1 MSAPF
6 APPPADVADRLKA
19 AVGPGGWSEDA
30 DLIAPKLV
38 EWRDRWSGSTPLLLR
53 PAATAEVQ
61 AVLRIAHAAR
71 VAITP
76 QGGNTGLVGA
86 QIPMGE
92 VLLSLDRM
100 TAIRAVSPQDDVI
113 VAEAGV
119 VLATVQGA
127 AREVGRRFP
136 LSLAS
141 EGTAT
146 IGGLIST
153 NAGGVHVRRHGM
165 MRALVLGLEAVLP
178 DGSLLEG
185 LSALRKDNTGYDLK
199 QLLIGAE
206 GTLGVVTA
214 ASLKLVPAP
223 AETAVALL
231 ALETPDDAVALLH
244 RLEGETGA
252 VAAFEIM
259 NRTGMETVL
268 EVVPGAR
275 LPFDAVPPWT
285 ALVEFESA
293 RDGLAD
299 RIEPALASALE
310 AGLAQDAVLSRNETQ
325 AKAFWLLREEM
336 SGAQKRYGKAVKHDI
351 SVPVSQVPAFLAA
364 ADAAVRAI
372 APGVRIVA
380 FGHASDGNIHYDVGR
395 DPTLSVEAFAGL
407 GPSIMTAVHDVAVGL
422 GGSIS
427 AEHGIGLAR
436 REEFLMRE
444 PAAHLAMMRAIKQAL
459 DPNGIMNP
467 RVAV

>member
-38 EWRDRWSGSTPLLLR
+38 EWRDRWSGSTPLLMR
-53 PAATAEVQ
+53 PATVGEVQ

-100 TAIRAVSPQDDVI
+100 TAIRSISPQDDVI

-119 VLATVQGA
+119 VLATVQAA
-127 AREVGRRFP
+127 ARDAGRRFP

-146 IGGLIST
+146 IGGLVST

-178 DGSLLEG
+178 DGSLFEG
-185 LSALRKDNTGYDLK
+185 LSSLRKDNTGYDLK
-199 QLLIGAE
+199 QLFIGAE

-223 AETAVALL
+223 RETAVALL
-231 ALETPDDAVALLH
+231 ALDTPEAAVDLLH
-244 RLEGETGA
+244 RLEGDTGS

-259 NRTGMETVL
+259 NRTGLETVL
-268 EVVPGAR
+268 EAIPGAR
-275 LPFDAVPPWT
+275 LPFDAVAPWT

-293 RDGLAD
+293 REGLGP
-299 RIEPALASALE
+299 RIEPALAVALE
-310 AGLAQDAVLSRNETQ
+310 SGLAQDAVLSRNEAQ
-325 AKAFWLLREEM
+325 ARAFWLLREEM
-336 SGAQKRYGKAVKHDI
+336 SAAQKRYGKAVKHDI

-364 ADAAVRAI
+364 AEAAVRAI
-372 APGVRIVA
+372 APGARIVA

-395 DPTLSVEAFAGL
+395 DPALSVEAFAAL
-407 GPSIMTAVHDVAVGL
+407 GARIMTAVHDVAVGL

-436 REEFLMRE
+436 REEFIARE
-444 PAAHLAMMRAIKQAL
+444 PAAHLAMMRAIKTTL
-459 DPNGIMNP
+459 DPHGIMNP
-467 RVAV
+467 RVSV

>member
-1 MSAPF
+1 VSAPF
-6 APPPADVADRLKA
+6 APPSADVANRLKA
-19 AVGPGGWSEDA
+19 AVGPGGWSEDP
-30 DLIAPKLV
+30 DVIAPKLV
-38 EWRDRWSGSTPLLLR
+38 EWRDRWHGATPLLLR
-53 PAATAEVQ
+53 PATTAEVQ
-61 AVLRIAHAAR
+61 AVLRIANAAR
-71 VAITP
+71 IAITP

-100 TAIRAVSPQDDVI
+100 TAIRQVSADDDVI

-119 VLATVQGA
+119 VLATVQAA

-141 EGTAT
+141 EGTAS

-178 DGSLLEG
+178 DGSLFEG

-199 QLLIGAE
+199 QLFIGAE

-223 AETAVALL
+223 AQTAVALL
-231 ALETPDDAVALLH
+231 ALESPEDAVALLH

-268 EVVPGAR
+268 EVVAGAR
-275 LPFDAVPPWT
+275 LPFDVVPPWT

-293 RDGLAD
+293 QVDLAD
-299 RIEPALASALE
+299 LIEPALAGALE
-310 AGLAQDAVLSRNETQ
+310 AGLAQDAVLSRSETQ

-336 SGAQKRYGKAVKHDI
+336 SAAQKRYGKAVKHDI
-351 SVPVSQVPAFLAA
+351 SVPVARVPAFLAA
-364 ADAAVRAI
+364 ADAAVRRL
-372 APGVRIVA
+372 APGARIVA

-395 DPTLSVEAFAGL
+395 DPALSSDAFAAL
-407 GPSIMTAVHDVAVGL
+407 GPAIMTAVHDVAVGL